1 MAPSLPRPS
10 KSYLEVSF
18 EVGRLAIVGAR
29 EPQHIE
35 ASIAAADIE
44 LTSDDLAE
52 IDRITADAVQVADAA
67 PQGIA

>member
-1 MAPSLPRPS
+1 LG
-10 KSYLEVSF
+10 VSF
-18 EVGRLAIVGAR
+18 EVGRLAVVGAR

-52 IDRITADAVQVADAA
+52 IDRITAGAA